1 MKHRYIAALDQGTSS
16 SRCLIF
22 DKNCDTVSK
31 SQEEFRQIFP
41 RPGWVEHDPQDIFN
55 TQINV
60 FKNALKKA
68 NLTARDIAAVGIT
81 NQRETVIVWDKESG
95 KPVHNAIVWQCRR
108 TADMMERMSKDGFE
122 DFIRFKTGLLLD
134 AYFSAS
140 KIKWI
145 LDNVAGAKQAARKGK
160 LLFGTV
166 DTYLIWR
173 LSGGK
178 IHATDYTN
186 ASRTMLFN
194 IHTLSWDDELL
205 ELFGIPRQI
214 LPQVY
219 PSGYLM
225 GYIDSEIMGAKIP
238 IACAVGDQQAAMFG
252 HLCVQK
258 GDIKNT
264 YGTGCFLLLNTG
276 NEPIKSKSGL
286 ITTLLAGL
294 TKKPDYALEGSVFT
308 GGAVI
313 QWLRDGLGL
322 IKTSAQSQ
330 ECAQKVN
337 DTNGVYLVPA
347 FTGLGAPY
355 WDADARGV
363 IVGITRGVQKEH
375 IVRAALE
382 SIAYQSMD
390 VLWACEQDLKAS
402 IKRLAVDGGACAND
416 FLMQFQAD
424 IANVEVARPKNLES
438 TALGAAY
445 LAGLAVKYWQNID
458 EIKQNTEYDV
468 FYPQID
474 NNKRQALIDG
484 WKKAVQKSRS

>member
-1 MKHRYIAALDQGTSS
+1 MKPSYIAALDQGTSS

-22 DKNCDTVSK
+22 DKSCNVVSK

-41 RPGWVEHDPQDIFN
+41 KPGWVEHDPDDIAN

-60 FKNALKKA
+60 FFDALKKA
-68 NLTARDIAAVGIT
+68 NLTARDIAAIGIT
-81 NQRETVIVWDKESG
+81 NQRETVIVWDKHSG

-108 TADMMERMSKDGFE
+108 TADMMERMAKDGLK
-122 DFIRFKTGLLLD
+122 DFIHSKTGLMLD

-145 LDNVAGAKQAARKGK
+145 LDNVAGAKQAARQGK

-166 DTYLIWR
+166 DAYLIWR

-178 IHATDYTN
+178 VHATDYTN

-205 ELFGIPRQI
+205 ELFGIPKEM

-225 GYIDSEIMGAKIP
+225 GYADPEIMGAKIP
-238 IACAVGDQQAAMFG
+238 ISCAVGDQQAAMFG

-264 YGTGCFLLLNTG
+264 YGTGCFLLLNTKDL
-276 NEPIKSKSGL
+276 PLKSKHGL

-294 TKKPDYALEGSVFT
+294 SDKPDYALEGSVFT

-313 QWLRDGLGL
+313 QWLRDGLGI
-322 IKTSAQSQ
+322 IKTSPQSQ
-330 ECAQKVN
+330 ELAQKVA

-355 WDADARGV
+355 WDADARGI

-390 VLWACEQDLKAS
+390 VLRACEQDLGAP

-438 TALGAAY
+438 TAQGAAY
-445 LAGLAVKYWQNID
+445 LAGLAVKYWQDLD
-458 EIKQNTEYDV
+458 EIKQNAEYDV
-468 FYPQID
+468 FYPKID
-474 NNKRQALIDG
+474 DNKRQALIDG
-484 WKKAVQKSRS
+484 WKKAVLKSRS